1 MLVTST
7 KESMDCGK
15 ESQRGGFGFGSD
27 SDTVVDWL
35 GGSMV
40 ELVRNLSALLVDCYH

>member
-27 SDTVVDWL
+27 SDTVVD
-35 GGSMV
+35 MV
-40 ELVRNLSALLVDCYH
+40 ELVRNLNALLVDCYH